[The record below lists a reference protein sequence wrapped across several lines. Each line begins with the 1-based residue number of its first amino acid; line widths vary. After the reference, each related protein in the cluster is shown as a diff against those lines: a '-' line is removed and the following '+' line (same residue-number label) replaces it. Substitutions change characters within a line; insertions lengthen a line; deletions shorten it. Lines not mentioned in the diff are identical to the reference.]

1 MDRLTFAMRLEELRY
16 KQKLIN
22 KAWEK
27 ASDNQLLELF
37 IEILPKALKVER
49 CSIFIL
55 DPKEDNV
62 WLRCGTDVQPKQ
74 IQVPKWSSMVGTVIS
89 TGDTV
94 TEYDLETN
102 VGIHDTVD
110 LQTGFTTRD
119 ALCVPIRGVSTNNVT
134 GAIQVLNKI
143 GGESYS
149 EEDKALLE
157 KTAFNIQMVIESM
170 FVRQESMTLSE
181 ELEKRIQLFEKNLKR
196 TFP

>member
-1 MDRLTFAMRLEELRY
+1 MDRLTFALRLEELRH
-16 KQKLIN
+16 KQQLIN

-37 IEILPKALKVER
+37 IEILPKALNVER

-55 DPKEDNV
+55 DPKENNV
-62 WLRCGTDVQPKQ
+62 WLRCGTAVQPKQ
-74 IQVPKWSSMVGTVIS
+74 IQVPKWSSIVGKVIS
-89 TGDTV
+89 SGEAIV
-94 TEYDLETN
+94 EYDLENN

-119 ALCVPIRGVSTNNVT
+119 TLCVPILGVSTDKVT

-143 GGESYS
+143 GGEQYTD
-149 EEDKALLE
+149 EDRMLLE
-157 KTAFNIQMVIESM
+157 KVAFNIQMAIESV
-170 FVRQESMTLSE
+170 FIRQESITLSD

>member
-1 MDRLTFAMRLEELRY
+1 MDRLTFAMRLEELRH
-16 KQKLIN
+16 KQQLIN

-37 IEILPKALKVER
+37 IEILPKALNVER
-49 CSIFIL
+49 CSIFVL
-55 DPKEDNV
+55 DSKEDNV
-62 WLRCGTDVQPKQ
+62 WLHCGTELKSKQ
-74 IQVPKWSSMVGTVIS
+74 IQVPKWSSMVGSVIS
-89 TGDTV
+89 SGEAV
-94 TEYDLETN
+94 VEYDLASQ

-119 ALCVPIRGVSTNNVT
+119 AMCVPIRGVSTNKIT
-134 GAIQVLNKI
+134 GAIQVLNKTD
-143 GGESYS
+143 GQRYS
-149 EEDKALLE
+149 EEDKTLLE
-157 KTAFNIQMVIESM
+157 KVAFNIQMTIESV